1 MEETKMLIPCHTLT
15 SLNRDENFELNLNI
29 TSQARG
35 LNLGPNMNVSNGVFF
50 LNTGATIYAFSCT
63 ISCCKFRHC
72 LHRFDSFPDYS
83 GATFGPGFFR
93 VKWYGKGLIF
103 QKGRGKKKMSTMKM
117 RVTGIRRSKEY
128 RMRSRP

>member
-1 MEETKMLIPCHTLT
+1 MLIPCHTLT

-63 ISCCKFRHC
+63 ISCCKFRHSVSTASTPFPTIRAQR
-72 LHRFDSFPDYS
+72 LGPDSSELNGMARD
-83 GATFGPGFFR
+83 
-93 VKWYGKGLIF
+93 
-103 QKGRGKKKMSTMKM
+103 
-117 RVTGIRRSKEY
+117 
-128 RMRSRP
+128 